1 VGILIDLQPDAGPAL
16 VIGGGT
22 VAARKV
28 RALAEAGFSVTVIAP
43 EVARAIRDSGAVTVI
58 ERPFEPG
65 DLGPGTHYA
74 LVFACT
80 DSREVNRAA
89 GELAHERGIP
99 VVVADAQ
106 DESTFFSPATVRD
119 GELAIAVSTGGASP
133 VLAREI
139 REKIV
144 AALGPGWGTAIAAAR
159 TERESR
165 LGRGSRTRAGQ

>member
-1 VGILIDLQPDAGPAL
+1 MGILIDLQAGAGPAL
-16 VIGGGT
+16 VIGGGA

-28 RALAEAGFSVTVIAP
+28 RTLAEAGFDVTVIAP
-43 EVARAIRDSGAVTVI
+43 EVVQAIRESRGVTVI
-58 ERPFEPG
+58 GRPFEQQ
-65 DLGPGTHYA
+65 DLGPGTRYA

-80 DSREVNRAA
+80 DRREVNRAA
-89 GELAHERGIP
+89 GQLARARGIP

-133 VLAREI
+133 VLAQEI

-144 AALGPGWGTAIAAAR
+144 AALGPGWGTAVAAAR

-165 LGRGSRTRAGQ
+165 LGRGGHAGTNR